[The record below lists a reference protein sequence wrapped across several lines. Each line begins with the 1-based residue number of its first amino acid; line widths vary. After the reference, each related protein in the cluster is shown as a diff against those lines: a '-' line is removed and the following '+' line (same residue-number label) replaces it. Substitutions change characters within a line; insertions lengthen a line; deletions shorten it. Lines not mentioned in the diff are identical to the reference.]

1 MSGWL
6 NSAEGSKQ
14 VEDASASGKGSR
26 PRRKQKACRLE
37 GCRSRHYAKAYCKK
51 HYTQVLRHGRLT
63 PERER
68 GVIRIC
74 KAPGCSETDTI
85 RYYCRKHARQIR
97 VHGRLT
103 PEREHNM
110 NNEGCSEDGCSGAHR
125 AKGLCAKHYNQ
136 RRWQRIKTQ
145 RVGSGPGV
153 KPADGSGYGRESKPT
168 NPRVQAF
175 IEPFTAAPRRAVRS
189 TAS

>member
-1 MSGWL
+1 MSGWQ
-6 NSAEGSKQ
+6 NSAELSKQ
-14 VEDASASGKGSR
+14 ADETSVPSKGSR

-37 GCRSRHYAKAYCKK
+37 SCRSRHYAKGYCKK

-110 NNEGCSEDGCSGAHR
+110 NNEGCSVDGCGGSHR

-145 RVGSGPGV
+145 RSPRVGSKTHEAGGYRGARTQ
-153 KPADGSGYGRESKPT
+153 PAPHI
-168 NPRVQAF
+168 QAF
-175 IEPFTAAPRRAVRS
+175 IEPFSAAPR
-189 TAS
+189 ASIRNNAS